1 VSDQGPSL
9 TPRGTLLFGVSAIVG
24 GSPIVLAGPTLV
36 AAGPSALLAVLLNG
50 VVAGLAAL
58 SLAELAVRFPRSGG
72 AYAFAQ
78 RVFSVDAAFAVGWLV
93 YFASL
98 AATAV
103 FALGFAEF
111 ARAALIE
118 AWSLLGYAV
127 PAWATAQAPVLLLAL
142 AAILGYLLQLS
153 RRAQAGGAWL
163 TVAKVATFALLG
175 AAGVTAAALAPDT
188 IVASLT
194 PFAPGGAVGVIQA
207 MALLFMGFQ
216 GFALLAAAAGEVR
229 DPARSL
235 PRAMFVAIAVATLLY
250 LPLLFTLITVGVPA
264 GSTLAGFAA
273 QHGATMV
280 AESAR
285 AFLGPAGFWLVT
297 VTTVLVMLTALQAN
311 LFAASRIARA
321 MARDRTLPAALA
333 ATTAASVPRRALL
346 ASALLAGAIV
356 IVMPTIATAGVA
368 AGLIYLAIFALAHV
382 MALLAR
388 ARASEPPAFRAPFL
402 ALSAGVGGTAAAAL
416 AILGASSV
424 PAAGWLII
432 AWLLLGVG
440 VYVWLF
446 ARQAGAVDA
455 EQEGAHP
462 ELVQLRGRRPLV
474 LAPIANPAN
483 AEALV
488 SVAHAL
494 APPAVGRVMLL
505 TVVPGP
511 GDGETADRAVGN
523 AQQVL
528 RRSLSSA
535 LALRLYPEAMT
546 TVAADPWS
554 EIGRVARTHDCEIL
568 LLGLSR
574 LDDADTLAHLDHL
587 IGTVRSDVVILRA
600 PPGWHLEQA
609 KRVVVPFGG
618 RGDQERL
625 RARVLGSLARLA
637 DPEVVFLRVLPL
649 ETSEA
654 ERARIERGLRSALAG
669 RELGR
674 TVAACVRA
682 ADPVAEL
689 LRRASDADLVILG
702 LPKRDVDQAVLGP
715 VARAMVAGLPPSTAV
730 LMIHRR

>member
-1 VSDQGPSL
+1 
-9 TPRGTLLFGVSAIVG
+9 
-24 GSPIVLAGPTLV
+24 
-36 AAGPSALLAVLLNG
+36 
-50 VVAGLAAL
+50 
-58 SLAELAVRFPRSGG
+58 
-72 AYAFAQ
+72 
-78 RVFSVDAAFAVGWLV
+78 
-93 YFASL
+93 
-98 AATAV
+98 
-103 FALGFAEF
+103 
-111 ARAALIE
+111 
-118 AWSLLGYAV
+118 
-127 PAWATAQAPVLLLAL
+127 
-142 AAILGYLLQLS
+142 
-153 RRAQAGGAWL
+153 
-163 TVAKVATFALLG
+163 
-175 AAGVTAAALAPDT
+175 
-188 IVASLT
+188 
-194 PFAPGGAVGVIQA
+194 
-207 MALLFMGFQ
+207 
-216 GFALLAAAAGEVR
+216 
-229 DPARSL
+229 
-235 PRAMFVAIAVATLLY
+235 
-250 LPLLFTLITVGVPA
+250 
-264 GSTLAGFAA
+264 
-273 QHGATMV
+273 
-280 AESAR
+280 
-285 AFLGPAGFWLVT
+285 
-297 VTTVLVMLTALQAN
+297 
-311 LFAASRIARA
+311 
-321 MARDRTLPAALA
+321 
-333 ATTAASVPRRALL
+333 
-346 ASALLAGAIV
+346 
-356 IVMPTIATAGVA
+356 
-368 AGLIYLAIFALAHV
+368 
-382 MALLAR
+382 
-388 ARASEPPAFRAPFL
+388 
-402 ALSAGVGGTAAAAL
+402 
-416 AILGASSV
+416 
-424 PAAGWLII
+424 
-432 AWLLLGVG
+432 
-440 VYVWLF
+440 VWLF